1 MENLISLVNKIQR
14 ACTTLGNHG
23 EASALPTLW
32 DSLPAI
38 AVVGGQELLLSI
50 LLCCNF
56 IRFLKATEN
65 MPSFSISQEKDLL
78 ILMKM
83 AITTAGIANIVDG
96 KMGSSMGNSNSNLPN
111 FISPFKIMKKVL
123 SEGSSSSHGIPTAI
137 GSRRVGSPQMLQDAV
152 LAPKSLMPL
161 KRRM

>member
-78 ILMKM
+78 ILML
-83 AITTAGIANIVDG
+83 IISVRHH
-96 KMGSSMGNSNSNLPN
+96 SSSVPIHLSIYSPNVVNLTLIDLPGLT
-111 FISPFKIMKKVL
+111 KVAV
-123 SEGSSSSHGIPTAI
+123 GSSSSHGIPTAI